1 MAITLEITTS
11 SDLEISDPSTTL
23 TLNTAAVPASFL
35 DIEAS
40 EVSFS
45 GYGNITADN
54 LEDAIKQLADN
65 SFVQSTIPSG
75 SNVEEGDT
83 WYNTDTNSFFV
94 YREIASE
101 TFEWVPIMVG
111 NDSPDSDT
119 VDAGAF

>member
-11 SDLEISDPSTTL
+11 SGLEVSDPSTTV

-40 EVSFS
+40 AIPFS

-65 SFVQSTIPSG
+65 SFVQATIPTT
-75 SNVEEGDT
+75 NINEGDT

-94 YREIASE
+94 YREVASE